1 MITIPQEIRKI
12 YESSAVPL
20 LMITMDDNGA
30 LMPVLMSDGLLAFHG
45 LDREKARQYFGSRS
59 AGGFFEK
66 IHPDDISKI
75 KVVEGEFLKKHAQ
88 YDVMFR
94 SRKGIESDYRMIH
107 AVGYWQ
113 TLPDGSEVAVVAYT
127 DMSGHEEYVS
137 DLVTRYNLFL
147 RDEFY
152 TDLLTGLPNLNYLNK
167 CSEDRVREI
176 RIGGTEPV
184 VMYFDVD
191 SMQFYNN
198 QYGFKRGDQL
208 LLLVARVLSDE
219 FGQGLVVRAADDHF
233 VVIDKFTNRDE
244 LGTKLNRINDRI
256 KAEAFGITT
265 GIHAGICVGDGFTST
280 AAAVDHAIRANKLI
294 SDDLNTVYKF
304 YVEDDDT
311 RFRHARY
318 VVENFYR
325 AMNNGWRKVY
335 YQCFLRLETGN
346 GMGFE
351 ALARWKDPVK
361 GMIPPDEFI
370 PALEKYHL
378 MHELDLYMFE
388 QVCREVELRHRAG
401 LPLLPVS
408 VNFSRQDFDYIEV
421 AAELERIIKKYH
433 IEDYGIDKSYFMI
446 EITEQGLASA
456 TDRFHEQL
464 AALKKSGFQLWVDDF
479 GSGYSSLNVFSSFD
493 IDLIKFDMDL
503 LRNLDAHNGANRII
517 LKAMV
522 AAAKKLGI
530 HTLCEGME
538 TEEQK
543 QFLID
548 IGCELAQGY
557 MYHKP
562 EGLDTI
568 FERLNIG
575 IPIPNWES
583 NSERK
588 ELEQRW
594 AESGLSDAFEL

>member
-1 MITIPQEIRKI
+1 MITIPQEIRNI
-12 YESSAVPL
+12 YERSAVPML
-20 LMITMDDNGA
+20 LITMDDNGE
-30 LMPVLMSDGLLAFHG
+30 LRPVLMSDGLLAFHG
-45 LDREKARQYFGSRS
+45 LDREKAKMLFGSR
-59 AGGFFEK
+59 ATGGFFEK

-75 KVVEGEFLKKHAQ
+75 KVVEGEFLKKHGQ

-94 SRKGIESDYRMIH
+94 SRKGVDSEYRMIH

-113 TLPDGSEVAVVAYT
+113 PLPDGSEVAVVAYA

-152 TDLLTGLPNLNYLNK
+152 TDLLTGLPNLNYLNM

-176 RIGGTEPV
+176 RIGGAEPV

-219 FGQGLVVRAADDHF
+219 FAQGLVVRAADDHF
-233 VVIDKFTNRDE
+233 VVIDKFTDRDE
-244 LGTKLNRINDRI
+244 LGTKLTRINDRI

-311 RFRHARY
+311 RFRHDRY
-318 VVENFYR
+318 VVENFYK
-325 AMNNGWRKVY
+325 AMNNGWIKVY

-388 QVCREVELRHRAG
+388 QVCRELELRHRAG
-401 LPLLPVS
+401 LPMLPVS

-464 AALKKSGFQLWVDDF
+464 AAIKKSGFQLWVDDF

-493 IDLIKFDMDL
+493 IGLIKFDMDL
-503 LRNLDAHNGANRII
+503 LRII

-557 MYHKP
+557 LYHKP

-583 NSERK
+583 NAERR
-588 ELEQRW
+588 ELEKRW
-594 AESGLSDAFEL
+594 EESGLSDKFEL

>member
-1 MITIPQEIRKI
+1 MITIPQEIRNI
-12 YESSAVPL
+12 YERSAVPML
-20 LMITMDDNGA
+20 LITMDDNGE
-30 LMPVLMSDGLLAFHG
+30 LRPVLMSDGLLAFHG
-45 LDREKARQYFGSRS
+45 LDREKAKMLFGSR
-59 AGGFFEK
+59 ATGGFFEK

-75 KVVEGEFLKKHAQ
+75 KVVEGEFLKKHGQ

-94 SRKGIESDYRMIH
+94 SRKGVDSEYRMIH

-113 TLPDGSEVAVVAYT
+113 PLPDGSEVAVVAYA

-152 TDLLTGLPNLNYLNK
+152 TDMLTGLPNLNYLNM

-176 RIGGTEPV
+176 RIGGAEPV

-219 FGQGLVVRAADDHF
+219 FAQGLVVRAADDHF
-233 VVIDKFTNRDE
+233 VVIDKFTDRDE
-244 LGTKLNRINDRI
+244 LGTKLTRINDRI

-311 RFRHARY
+311 RFRHDRY
-318 VVENFYR
+318 VVENFYK
-325 AMNNGWRKVY
+325 AMNNGWIKVY

-388 QVCREVELRHRAG
+388 QVCRELELRHRAG
-401 LPLLPVS
+401 LPMLPVS

-433 IEDYGIDKSYFMI
+433 IEDYSIDKSYFMI

-464 AALKKSGFQLWVDDF
+464 AALKNSGFQLWVDDF

-503 LRNLDAHNGANRII
+503 LRNLDAHNGANRVI

-538 TEEQK
+538 NEEQK

-557 MYHKP
+557 LYHKP

-583 NSERK
+583 NAERR
-588 ELEQRW
+588 ELEKRW
-594 AESGLSDAFEL
+594 EESGLSDKFEL

>member
-1 MITIPQEIRKI
+1 MITIPQEIRNI
-12 YESSAVPL
+12 YERSAVPML
-20 LMITMDDNGA
+20 LITMDDNGE
-30 LMPVLMSDGLLAFHG
+30 LRPVLMSDGLLAFHG
-45 LDREKARQYFGSRS
+45 LDREKAKMLFGSR
-59 AGGFFEK
+59 ATGGFFEK

-75 KVVEGEFLKKHAQ
+75 KVVEGEFLKKHGQ

-94 SRKGIESDYRMIH
+94 SRKGVDSEYRMIH

-113 TLPDGSEVAVVAYT
+113 PLPDGSEVAVVAYA

-152 TDLLTGLPNLNYLNK
+152 TDMLTGLPNLNYLNM

-176 RIGGTEPV
+176 RIGGAEPV

-219 FGQGLVVRAADDHF
+219 FAQGLVVRAADDHF
-233 VVIDKFTNRDE
+233 VVIDKFTDRDE
-244 LGTKLNRINDRI
+244 LGTKLTRINDRI

-311 RFRHARY
+311 RFRHDRY
-318 VVENFYR
+318 VVENFYK
-325 AMNNGWRKVY
+325 AMNNGWIKVY

-388 QVCREVELRHRAG
+388 QVCRELELRHRAG
-401 LPLLPVS
+401 LPMLPVS

-464 AALKKSGFQLWVDDF
+464 AAIKKSGFQLWVDDF

-503 LRNLDAHNGANRII
+503 LRNLDAHNGANRVI

-557 MYHKP
+557 LYHKP

-583 NSERK
+583 NAERR
-588 ELEQRW
+588 ELEKRW
-594 AESGLSDAFEL
+594 EESGLSDKFEL